1 MLAFFLF
8 KMKDFPTYLESLLP
22 KSENS
27 VEELSFVC
35 YTGRPARTPIA
46 LSPPPT

>member
-1 MLAFFLF
+1 MLAFFIS
-8 KMKDFPTYLESLLP
+8 KMKDSPTFFESCLP
-22 KSENS
+22 KSEDC
-27 VEELSFVC
+27 VEDLSFVC